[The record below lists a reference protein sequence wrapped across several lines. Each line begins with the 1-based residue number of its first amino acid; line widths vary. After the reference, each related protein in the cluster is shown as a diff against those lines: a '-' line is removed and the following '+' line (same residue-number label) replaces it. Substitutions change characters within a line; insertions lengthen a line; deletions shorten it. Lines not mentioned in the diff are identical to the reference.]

1 MGLKEMEIIEQLA
14 NKYNAIQFISV
25 NLDETENSF
34 ANFLRTNQYKWE
46 IGRPQN
52 PQDVIE
58 LFKLDHL
65 PTYIFIDTD
74 GVIVQYPAYTP
85 SPLYNN
91 QSIDVTFFNLQKKL
105 DQRQRLRIGVKG

>member
-1 MGLKEMEIIEQLA
+1 MSLKEMEIIEQLA

-25 NLDETENSF
+25 NLDENENYF
-34 ANFLRTNQYKWE
+34 ADFLSKTQYKWE

-58 LFKLDHL
+58 LFNLDHL
-65 PTYIFIDTD
+65 PTYIFIDPV
-74 GVIVQYPAYTP
+74 GVIAQYPAYTP
-85 SPLYNN
+85 SPMYNN

-105 DQRQRLRIGVKG
+105 DQRQRLRIGIKG